1 MKSVNYNIRSTNTEI
16 NNKNSQEPKK
26 YDQFIS
32 FKSIKSKNM
41 KKKLSLKN
49 KDEFARKNSI
59 FHYSIIKKEI
69 LNPRAKNIQMVEKSK
84 ENNIIEIKKNREI
97 KPIQILERYARDKI
111 KKDYISPYINRL
123 IKPKQINYK
132 IKKNEDKPI
141 YYNLY
146 RINDMMDNKKSR
158 TKLIFI
164 ENIIYLSENE
174 YLLKFFN
181 RYEYR
186 IMIRYLLG
194 YVFIDDINSRSLDG
208 KINQK
213 KKVVL
218 NDFIDYIN
226 NNYTIIEPE
235 NEINNVNNNINK
247 KVQDISL
254 LDNILNLS
262 LNAEIKKN
270 VYPFLKWPK
279 HFLIKDMPKKMIPK
293 SIPNYYF
300 NGNLIYS
307 LIKKYYFYRKF
318 NINIDLLKE
327 KNKISFFHKIKE
339 EKNIVHL
346 EKSVIFNVADN
357 ISDNSSE
364 IKPKN
369 TINELPNTEFK
380 SEIKIKYFSKHDA
393 EISPVEN
400 LIKNI
405 DQLKEEKKIRFKE
418 NEKLNRHRKHAN
430 IRKKEVIKQPY
441 EYYEIIK
448 IDDFY
453 IDKTEKSNSLNVITN
468 EMIKLASLNLRNTKK
483 YKTRA
488 RMHINPNLNT
498 NENINILTTD
508 KFIRKKKY
516 FLTHGKR
523 NFINNDYFNLNKTN
537 KDFMYSTG
545 KNIFKFKYNFLNEY
559 KDKKFK
565 VYKYLDKQKRIS
577 FSIFPKNNM
586 IKFKDL
592 SQFLSEIK
600 NSLKEHMKE
609 KTLLKGIITNYHK
622 NNKERS
628 LNINFTED
636 KKLNIMNIKSNCYSQ
651 RNKIRKT
658 RNKNEL
664 INKFLTERKSIK
676 RDNINIEDIFSHK
689 SLKMKI

>member
-254 LDNILNLS
+254 LDNILKLS

-279 HFLIKDMPKKMIPK
+279 HFLIKVESFI
-293 SIPNYYF
+293 SHI
-300 NGNLIYS
+300 LI
-307 LIKKYYFYRKF
+307 
-318 NINIDLLKE
+318 
-327 KNKISFFHKIKE
+327 
-339 EKNIVHL
+339 
-346 EKSVIFNVADN
+346 
-357 ISDNSSE
+357 
-364 IKPKN
+364 
-369 TINELPNTEFK
+369 
-380 SEIKIKYFSKHDA
+380 
-393 EISPVEN
+393 
-400 LIKNI
+400 
-405 DQLKEEKKIRFKE
+405 
-418 NEKLNRHRKHAN
+418 
-430 IRKKEVIKQPY
+430 
-441 EYYEIIK
+441 
-448 IDDFY
+448 
-453 IDKTEKSNSLNVITN
+453 
-468 EMIKLASLNLRNTKK
+468 LNL
-483 YKTRA
+483 
-488 RMHINPNLNT
+488 L
-498 NENINILTTD
+498 IL
-508 KFIRKKKY
+508 
-516 FLTHGKR
+516 
-523 NFINNDYFNLNKTN
+523 
-537 KDFMYSTG
+537 
-545 KNIFKFKYNFLNEY
+545 
-559 KDKKFK
+559 
-565 VYKYLDKQKRIS
+565 Q
-577 FSIFPKNNM
+577 
-586 IKFKDL
+586 
-592 SQFLSEIK
+592 
-600 NSLKEHMKE
+600 
-609 KTLLKGIITNYHK
+609 
-622 NNKERS
+622 
-628 LNINFTED
+628 
-636 KKLNIMNIKSNCYSQ
+636 
-651 RNKIRKT
+651 
-658 RNKNEL
+658 
-664 INKFLTERKSIK
+664 
-676 RDNINIEDIFSHK
+676 
-689 SLKMKI
+689 